1 MNRLLK
7 SNRQYLIIFVP
18 VVALYFIVFG
28 TPFYFTFHVK
38 LNSNEILKKTLKAV
52 CDQNEVQENLIK
64 KADLDYLSTEEL
76 RHLFY
81 EFITKSS
88 EGLCPNWVRLGGGF
102 ARNTCHDGHKYIC
115 FNQNLL
121 SAIEKDKCLVYSFG
135 IRDDWSFEKEIRDIG
150 CKVLRFDPSVDY
162 PSELDKGISFEKLGV
177 GIWKRDGNPE
187 FKNRMKTLKTI
198 LADHQHLS
206 SNISY
211 LKIDIEGAEL
221 EGLLEWQN
229 SGALA
234 HVQQIGIEYHM
245 EAEWMSQSKHDQ
257 YKTILKALQK
267 LYVETNFRLVHYD
280 FNLCWARHVDWVTK
294 ANGYPA
300 FSEIVLMRTNKNGLC
315 A

>member
-1 MNRLLK
+1 M
-7 SNRQYLIIFVP
+7 P
-18 VVALYFIVFG
+18 VVVLYFIVFG
-28 TPFYFTFHVK
+28 TPFYFTVHVK
-38 LNSNEILKKTLKAV
+38 LNSNEILKKTVKAV
-52 CDQNEVQENLIK
+52 CEQNEVQENLIK

-88 EGLCPNWVRLGGGF
+88 EGLCPNWVRLGG
-102 ARNTCHDGHKYIC
+102 
-115 FNQNLL
+115 
-121 SAIEKDKCLVYSFG
+121 
-135 IRDDWSFEKEIRDIG
+135 
-150 CKVLRFDPSVDY
+150 
-162 PSELDKGISFEKLGV
+162 
-177 GIWKRDGNPE
+177 
-187 FKNRMKTLKTI
+187 
-198 LADHQHLS
+198 
-206 SNISY
+206 
-211 LKIDIEGAEL
+211 EGAEL

-229 SGALA
+229 SGALT